1 MQNQFYHAFLR
12 HCSETI
18 VNSIR
23 DISSTVHL
31 QYKMNYCVLY

>member
-23 DISSTVHL
+23 DISSAMPL
-31 QYKMNYCVLY
+31 QYEMNYCVSY

>member
-1 MQNQFYHAFLR
+1 MQDQFYHAFLR

-31 QYKMNYCVLY
+31 QYKMNYCVSY